1 MEREAG
7 AEEKE
12 RSHEMSDIMTS
23 MGLDITDFK
32 NSLNQ
37 LNESSQKM
45 AMGMKGNML
54 ALGAGVLGVGAIFYN
69 FSKQVGDEFDGL
81 IEGSKQL
88 SDEFKK
94 IGADSGFA
102 AINSALSE
110 SLKKSEQLNIQI
122 AKSNLEYSNNAG
134 MILKIARALGSGKS
148 FSEMDAELQQEIT
161 RQNSEKVKLIVKAN
175 EASAAELAMSELKL
189 NGTKEEVA
197 ALERKIALEK
207 KLQEII
213 DSSFDANTKLTL
225 IANAESIAANEAE
238 ARARAETAAMD
249 KFFAEEEEAAMK
261 EFYSEQENLES
272 EAAKQR
278 EHDRDQKAAFLKA
291 EEDAVKKLQDEEKKR
306 GEEVQAASEKMQAA
320 EQQLVDIETEKLSL
334 KDQAAIQSG
343 KVADAEENLAKAAKG
358 TVEWYERKAALA
370 KEQLRLETILNERAK
385 AFAKSTAGGRKFDRD
400 QEKQRKKDAKARARE
415 DKYDASPAGQKAA
428 ARRAAN
434 GIGGNV
440 APRPMMQPNAPAAP
454 AAGGQG
460 GAVAVMQVASLVVG
474 ELKSK

>member
-1 MEREAG
+1 
-7 AEEKE
+7 
-12 RSHEMSDIMTS
+12 MSDFMMS
-23 MGLDITDFK
+23 AGLDINDFK

-94 IGADSGFA
+94 IGADSGFT

-110 SLKKSEQLNIQI
+110 SLKKSQQLTIEAGRLTN
-122 AKSNLEYSNNAG
+122 EYSHNAG
-134 MILKIARALGSGKS
+134 YVMKIARFLGTGKK
-148 FSEMDAELQQEIT
+148 FSEQDAEVQQEIT

-272 EAAKQR
+272 DGAKQR

-291 EEDAVKKLQDEEKKR
+291 EEDAVNKLQDEEKKR

-320 EQQLVDIETEKLSL
+320 EQQLVDLETEKLSL

-343 KVADAEENLAKAAKG
+343 KVADAEENLSKAAKG

-370 KEQLRLETILNERAK
+370 KEQLRLETLIGERAK
-385 AFAKSTAGGRKFDRD
+385 AYAKSTSAGRRFDRE
-400 QEKQRKKDAKARARE
+400 QVKQKRDDDRARARL
-415 DKYDASPAGQKAA
+415 DKQIARENGRPAPAVRGAA
-428 ARRAAN
+428 
-434 GIGGNV
+434 GMV

-454 AAGGQG
+454 ANGGQG

>member
-1 MEREAG
+1 
-7 AEEKE
+7 
-12 RSHEMSDIMTS
+12 MSDIMTS

-122 AKSNLEYSNNAG
+122 AQSNLEYSNNAG
-134 MILKIARALGSGKS
+134 MILKIVRALGSGKS

-175 EASAAELAMSELKL
+175 QASEAELAMSELKL

-225 IANAESIAANEAE
+225 IANAESIAANEEE
-238 ARARAETAAMD
+238 ARVRAETAAMD
-249 KFFAEEEEAAMK
+249 KIFADEEEAAMK
-261 EFYSEQENLES
+261 EFYSEQEQLES
-272 EAAKQR
+272 EAARQR

-291 EEDAVKKLQDEEKKR
+291 EEDAVNKLQDEEKKR

-320 EQQLVDIETEKLSL
+320 EQQLVDLETEKLSL

-343 KVADAEENLAKAAKG
+343 KVADAEENLSKAAKG

-370 KEQLRLETILNERAK
+370 KEQLRLETLIGERAK
-385 AFAKSTAGGRKFDRD
+385 AYAKSTSAGRKFDRE
-400 QEKQRKKDAKARARE
+400 QVKQKRVDDRARARL
-415 DKYDASPAGQKAA
+415 DKQIARENGRPAPAVRGAA
-428 ARRAAN
+428 
-434 GIGGNV
+434 GMV

-454 AAGGQG
+454 AGGQG
-460 GAVAVMQVASLVVG
+460 GAVAMMQVASLVVG

>member
-1 MEREAG
+1 
-7 AEEKE
+7 
-12 RSHEMSDIMTS
+12 MSDMMVS
-23 MGLDITDFK
+23 MGLDINDFK

-45 AMGMKGNML
+45 AMGMKGNMM

-69 FSKQVGDEFDGL
+69 FSKQVGDEFEGL

-88 SDEFKK
+88 SEEFKK
-94 IGADSGFA
+94 IGADSGFT
-102 AINSALSE
+102 AINSAFSE
-110 SLKKSEQLNIQI
+110 SLKKSQQLTIEAGKLTN
-122 AKSNLEYSNNAG
+122 EYSHNAG
-134 MILKIARALGSGKS
+134 YVMKIARFLWTGKK
-148 FSEMDAELQQEIT
+148 FSEQDAEVQQEIT

-175 EASAAELAMSELKL
+175 AASAEELAMSELKL
-189 NGTKEEVA
+189 NGTKEEIA
-197 ALERKIALEK
+197 ALERKKALEK
-207 KLQEII
+207 KIQEII
-213 DSSFDANTKLTL
+213 DSGFDANTKLNL

-238 ARARAETAAMD
+238 ARAREETAAMD
-249 KFFAEEEEAAMK
+249 KIFADEEKAAMK
-261 EFYSEQENLES
+261 EFYAEQDKLES
-272 EAAKQR
+272 EAEKQR
-278 EHDRDQKAAFLKA
+278 EHDRDQVAEFRKQEEADAKKAQ
-291 EEDAVKKLQDEEKKR
+291 DAAKKE
-306 GEEVQAASEKMQAA
+306 GEEVEAANKKMQEA
-320 EQQLVDIETEKLSL
+320 EKQLVDLETEKLSL

-343 KVADAEENLAKAAKG
+343 KVADAEENLSKEAEG
-358 TVEWYERKAALA
+358 TVKWYERKAELA

-454 AAGGQG
+454 AGGQG
-460 GAVAVMQVASLVVG
+460 GAVAMMQVASLVVG

>member
-1 MEREAG
+1 
-7 AEEKE
+7 
-12 RSHEMSDIMTS
+12 MSDIMTS
-23 MGLDITDFK
+23 IGLDINDFRA
-32 NSLNQ
+32 SVNQ
-37 LNESSQKM
+37 LQEATAKM
-45 AMGMKGNML
+45 KTGVQGNML
-54 ALGAGVLGVGAIFYN
+54 AMAGGILGVGAVIYSFAEKSN
-69 FSKQVGDEFDGL
+69 ADFDKLAESSANLSKEFANL
-81 IEGSKQL
+81 TS
-88 SDEFKK
+88 S
-94 IGADSGFA
+94 SGFD
-102 AINSALSE
+102 AINSALSTTVKLTDDLAVAE
-110 SLKKSEQLNIQI
+110 
-122 AKSNLEYSNNAG
+122 AKSAEARENWKVGYWEGLKLLFQGKGLGDREVETQLAIQAAIKERGRLQLLAIAG
-134 MILKIARALGSGKS
+134 SK
-148 FSEMDAELQQEIT
+148 E
-161 RQNSEKVKLIVKAN
+161 
-175 EASAAELAMSELKL
+175 ELAMSDLRL
-189 NGTKEEVA
+189 NGTK
-197 ALERKIALEK
+197 
-207 KLQEII
+207 QEIAAAERALKLSAELQKI
-213 DSSFDANTKLTL
+213 QSSSFQDAVKDRL
-225 IANAESIAANEAE
+225 AEEAIKISANEAE
-238 ARARAETAAMD
+238 KEAREETAAMD
-249 KFFAEEEEAAMK
+249 KIFADEEEAAMK
-261 EFYSEQENLES
+261 EFYSEQEQLES
-272 EAAKQR
+272 EAARQR

-320 EQQLVDIETEKLSL
+320 EQQLVDLETEKLSL

-343 KVADAEENLAKAAKG
+343 KVVDAEENLSKAAKG

-454 AAGGQG
+454 ANGGQG